1 MRSLWLA
8 IVHRNRPR
16 GSFLYARRGT
26 LWLKDGDLVM
36 PGKTKVLIIDDELR
50 SLELLGMH
58 LRNDGFAV
66 ETATSGNAGLK
77 LAYETH
83 PDAVVL
89 DVVMPGL
96 DGFEVC
102 RHLRAMTDAVILIV
116 SVKGESKDVIQGLHA
131 GADDYVVKPYNYRV
145 LLARL
150 TACLRRRIDSSPA
163 PVRLAQGD
171 AVLIADPTRR
181 LIFINDGRTVQ
192 LTPKEF
198 ELLKYLV
205 LNRGRVLSPE
215 AILANVWGPGYI
227 GDRHIVK
234 QFIYRLRSKL
244 EPDPANPEFIITVR
258 GSGYALEEDT
268 HPVGR
273 ETGHVQ
279 HAS

>member
-1 MRSLWLA
+1 MA
-8 IVHRNRPR
+8 
-16 GSFLYARRGT
+16 
-26 LWLKDGDLVM
+26 
-36 PGKTKVLIIDDELR
+36 GKTKVLIIDDELR

-66 ETATSGNAGLK
+66 ETATSGNAGLR

-116 SVKGESKDVIQGLHA
+116 SVKGESKDVIHGLRA
-131 GADDYVVKPYNYRV
+131 GADDYVIKPYNYQV

-150 TACLRRRIDSSPA
+150 TACLRRRIDSSPS

-171 AVLIADPTRR
+171 AVLIADPSRR

-198 ELLKYLV
+198 DLLKYLV
-205 LNRGRVLSPE
+205 VNRGRVLSPE
-215 AILANVWGPGYI
+215 AILANVWGP
-227 GDRHIVK
+227 DHISQSHLVK

-244 EPDPANPEFIITVR
+244 EPDPGNPEYIITVR

-268 HPVGR
+268 HPIGKQVDKA
-273 ETGHVQ
+273 Q

>member
-1 MRSLWLA
+1 VRKVFLW
-8 IVHRNRPR
+8 P
-16 GSFLYARRGT
+16 
-26 LWLKDGDLVM
+26 KDGASVM

-50 SLELLGMH
+50 TLELLGMH

-102 RHLRAMTDAVILIV
+102 RHLRAVTDAVIMIV
-116 SVKGESKDVIQGLHA
+116 SVMGDSKDIIRGLHA
-131 GADDYVVKPYNYRV
+131 GADDYLIKPYHYQV

-150 TACLRRRIDSSPA
+150 IACLRRRTNSHPS

-215 AILANVWGPGYI
+215 AILANVWGPGYV
-227 GDRHIVK
+227 GDRHLVK
-234 QFIYRLRSKL
+234 QFIYRLRAKL
-244 EPDPANPEFIITVR
+244 EPDPSNPEFIITVR

-268 HPVGR
+268 HPIIK
-273 ETGHVQ
+273 EPSHAQ